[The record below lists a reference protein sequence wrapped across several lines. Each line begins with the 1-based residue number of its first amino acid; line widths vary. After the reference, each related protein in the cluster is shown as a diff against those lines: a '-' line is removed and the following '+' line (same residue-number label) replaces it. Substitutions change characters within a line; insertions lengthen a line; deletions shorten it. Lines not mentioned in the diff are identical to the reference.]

1 MRIVITVS
9 LGLALLG
16 TAPVRAEVCPGNPNA
31 IGTSR
36 VLVIDPAEH
45 PRLGSMQYQ
54 ETLPL
59 ADHEVVLTFD
69 DGPLPPATNRVL
81 ETLAAECVKATF
93 FLVGQMARSYPEAAR
108 KVFEAGHT
116 IGTHSETHPL
126 RLNKVPIEKF
136 DTEVDDGIASVKSVL
151 GDPKALAPF
160 FRIPGF
166 ARTDEI
172 DDELFARAL
181 VTFSADVVADDWF
194 HHIKPS
200 EVVARAMRRLEARGR
215 GILLL
220 HDIHASTADAL
231 PELLKQLKEK
241 GFHIV
246 HVVPMTADRPKTATA
261 PEDWLRN
268 AGRVPWPRVV
278 ARVTPHSTVLP
289 APSGQIFSIGHPFG
303 PKTAIKVSSRAQPAS
318 ETRIDPQWPK
328 GAAFAPQAAAPILPA
343 PSPQDIGVP
352 MDGREVV
359 GETVG
364 LRPSLDILG
373 TTPTVKPSIKDTRAE
388 IVPGGWPRTLSST
401 R

>member
-1 MRIVITVS
+1 MRIVVVIS

-16 TAPVRAEVCPGNPNA
+16 TVPARAEECPGNPDA

-45 PRLGSMQYQ
+45 PRLGAMQYQ

-81 ETLAAECVKATF
+81 ETLASECVKASF
-93 FLVGQMARSYPEAAR
+93 FLVGQMARSFPETAR
-108 KVFEAGHT
+108 KVYEAGHT

-172 DDELFARAL
+172 DDELFARSL

-200 EVVARAMRRLEARGR
+200 EVVRRAMSRLEARGK

-246 HVVPMTADRPKTATA
+246 HVVPMSADRPKTATA
-261 PEDWLRN
+261 AEDWLRN

-278 ARVTPHSTVLP
+278 AHVTPHSTVLP
-289 APSGQIFSIGHPFG
+289 APSEKIFSIGHPFG
-303 PKTAIKVSSRAQPAS
+303 PKATIKISAGAEPAAA
-318 ETRIDPQWPK
+318 TRLDPQWPK
-328 GAAFAPQAAAPILPA
+328 SAATAPTAAAPELPA

-359 GETVG
+359 GEPVG
-364 LRPSLDILG
+364 LRPSVDVLG
-373 TTPTVKPSIKDTRAE
+373 TTPAAKPGLKNTRAE
-388 IVPGGWPRTLSST
+388 IVPGGWPRTVLSE